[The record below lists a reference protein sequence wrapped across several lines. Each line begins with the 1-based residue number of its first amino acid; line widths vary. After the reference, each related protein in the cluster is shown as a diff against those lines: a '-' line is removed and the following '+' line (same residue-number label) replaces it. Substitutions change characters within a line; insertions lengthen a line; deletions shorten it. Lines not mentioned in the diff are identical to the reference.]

1 MFSINMIQP
10 EIKAE
15 RFVSTHS
22 ISIVLCSTSYS
33 TELYESLIPI
43 FKVHQEHDL
52 ETLKEYLREQ
62 SLYSLPDVIL
72 LEVDE
77 EHACFDLVDR
87 LKQSPLFKGLVVILL
102 SRSKDA
108 KVRSLAMKSK
118 VNDLYVAPI

>member
-1 MFSINMIQP
+1 MIQP

-118 VNDLYVAPI
+118 VNDFAESF